1 MVPALCYI
9 LSIIDK
15 SVSLILQ
22 TDVSL
27 QYSGPTQTT
36 FIGIQFIKSSFKRFF
51 KYCKTLHY
59 LLDKAKIENKSHLIF
74 SQKVCGKQDENF
86 CKRLVISV
94 TFTNVNHWSFSQI
107 NHMSTKISWLA
118 RPECVWSQL
127 VQGFLLQKL
136 CQTT

>member
-1 MVPALCYI
+1 MHITHPSNWRQFAI
-9 LSIIDK
+9 LWSK
-15 SVSLILQ
+15 
-22 TDVSL
+22 
-27 QYSGPTQTT
+27 PNN
-36 FIGIQFIKSSFKRFF
+36 FIGIQFIKSSFKQVFSKIITCNYII

-86 CKRLVISV
+86 CQRSVISV

-127 VQGFLLQKL
+127 VQGFVLQNYARL
-136 CQTT
+136 PNT

>member
-1 MVPALCYI
+1 M
-9 LSIIDK
+9 
-15 SVSLILQ
+15 
-22 TDVSL
+22 
-27 QYSGPTQTT
+27 
-36 FIGIQFIKSSFKRFF
+36 

-86 CKRLVISV
+86 CQRC
-94 TFTNVNHWSFSQI
+94 WSFSQI
-107 NHMSTKISWLA
+107 NHMSTKIPWLA

-127 VQGFLLQKL
+127 VQGFVLQKL